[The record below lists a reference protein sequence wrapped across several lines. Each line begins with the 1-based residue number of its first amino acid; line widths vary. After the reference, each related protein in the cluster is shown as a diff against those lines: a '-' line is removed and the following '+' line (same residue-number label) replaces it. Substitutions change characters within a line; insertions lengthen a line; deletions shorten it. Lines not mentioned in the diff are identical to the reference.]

1 VEGVAVAFS
10 MGFERLSLPPGV
22 ERMATAR
29 RQKQHS
35 VIPPVAVAAAAA
47 ARLLWMCSHERL
59 SGWISLLVDFVC
71 LIGAFEKRESTAVLL
86 RIFFVF

>member
-1 VEGVAVAFS
+1 
-10 MGFERLSLPPGV
+10 
-22 ERMATAR
+22 MATAR

-35 VIPPVAVAAAAA
+35 VIPPVAAAAAAAAA